1 MDFIRVMLCPEV
13 IFKILTTNPEWVLAT
28 VLEQG
33 FIGPLLHSAL
43 KFKELDLGELQV
55 ISGEGTGWSRGKRA
69 SGEEES
75 IALY

>member
-1 MDFIRVMLCPEV
+1 MAMDFTCVMLYAEV

-43 KFKELDLGELQV
+43 KFK
-55 ISGEGTGWSRGKRA
+55 
-69 SGEEES
+69 
-75 IALY
+75 